1 MLAEPEPAPTGNLVF
16 HELLHLMAEASQLVF
31 AHPQAAIETLALAWE
46 QFLEAEEVLVLVLEL
61 VPEEAL
67 ASLPVPARIR
77 EAEVVD
83 ALA

>member
-1 MLAEPEPAPTGNLVF
+1 M
-16 HELLHLMAEASQLVF
+16 F